1 MPDLEDLLQRYCKQG
16 DQAAFTNF
24 YRQQAPKLWRFFV
37 ARGCDDDTAYD
48 LLSETFLRF
57 IQTVC
62 ENPNAPL
69 PLLYRIA
76 HNLRIDLYRRAQ
88 HRPIPVDPK
97 EFIDLPSGDSEPHE
111 GLHTLKAMQNL
122 TEHEQNLLLMRYWI
136 GMNHKETAQALDLP
150 EGTVRRQAVA
160 ALYRLRALLES

>member
-1 MPDLEDLLQRYCKQG
+1 MQGWEDLLRKYCKRG
-16 DQAAFTNF
+16 DQAAFTRF
-24 YRQQAPKLWRFFV
+24 YEQQAPKLWRFFL
-37 ARGCDDDTAYD
+37 ARGCDSDTAYD

-62 ENPNAPL
+62 QNPAAPI

-76 HNLRIDLYRRAQ
+76 QNLRIDLFRREQ
-88 HRPIPVDPK
+88 HRPVPVDPAVFSDIPA
-97 EFIDLPSGDSEPHE
+97 EDTDSHE
-111 GLHTLKAMQNL
+111 MHQTLKALQNL
-122 TEHEQNLLLMRYWI
+122 SEHEQNLLLMRYWV
-136 GMNHKETAQALDLP
+136 GMNHKETAQAMDLP